1 MFEDFTFDNIM
12 ERLLDH
18 VRDDVDKRE
27 GSIIYDA
34 LAPAALELEMAY
46 ICLDYVLNQGF
57 ADTSERD
64 YLILRARERGLVP
77 YDATAA
83 ILKGVFT
90 PATVDVTGLRFS
102 LGELNFVATAAIEGE
117 PGAYQMTCETP
128 GADGNKVLGAM
139 IPIEYIDGL
148 ATATATEILIP
159 GEDEEETED
168 FRARYFDSF
177 GDKGY
182 GGNVQDYIDKVS
194 ALDGVGGVRV
204 TPVWNGGRTVKC
216 TILNATYGPATST
229 LINAVQQAIDP
240 TQDGSGMGIAPI
252 DHVVTIDTPSEITV
266 NVNVILEFDSGY
278 SWSNMQSAVE
288 AEIAKYLLELRT
300 AWKNYTTGTATVV
313 RISQIEIRLLSLTG
327 VLDVSETTI
336 NGSAGNLMISGN
348 DIPKMG
354 TVTHNAN
361 S

>member
-1 MFEDFTFDNIM
+1 MA
-12 ERLLDH
+12 RLLDH

-83 ILKGVFT
+83 VLKGEFT
-90 PATVDVTGLRFS
+90 PTTIDVTGKRFS
-102 LGELNFVATAAIEGE
+102 LGQLNFVATEAISGS
-117 PGAYQMTCETP
+117 PGAYKMTCETP

-148 ATATATEILIP
+148 ATATATEVLIP

-216 TILNATYGPATST
+216 TILDAEYNRATST

-240 TQDGSGMGIAPI
+240 TQDGFGVGIAPI
-252 DHVVTIDTPSEITV
+252 DHVVTIDTPANVTV
-266 NVNVILEFDSGY
+266 NVNVTPEFDTGY
-278 SWSNMQSAVE
+278 SWSNMQSTIE
-288 AEIAKYLLELRT
+288 STIAKYLLELRT
-300 AWKNYTTGTATVV
+300 AWKNYPTGTGTVV
-313 RISQIEIRLLSLTG
+313 RISQIETRLLGLTG
-327 VLDVSETTI
+327 ILDIGETKI
-336 NGSAGNLMISGN
+336 NGVAGNLTIAGN
-348 DIPKMG
+348 DIPVLG
-354 TVTHNAN
+354 VVTNAE